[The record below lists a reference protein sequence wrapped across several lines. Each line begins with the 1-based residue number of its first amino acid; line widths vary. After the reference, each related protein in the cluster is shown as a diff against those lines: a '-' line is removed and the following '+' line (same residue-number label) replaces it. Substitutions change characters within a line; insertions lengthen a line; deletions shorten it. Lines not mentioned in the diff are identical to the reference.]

1 VSLIALSISKDA
13 ALKKTGF
20 PVSHPRFS
28 RRSLRL
34 AFFFLF
40 SLSLIAASA
49 AFLFSTPAVEA
60 SKGAQKKRQATGRRH
75 AAPARGR
82 KGATATAAT
91 SPSAAKSQ
99 KPATEQINEPS
110 IGDQGD
116 GDERE
121 VINPRQEWFMMQR
134 AYPFDA
140 PPAEGRLNAWLTRPR
155 DAGRGKDREMDT
167 RSVAPTWRSIGPSP
181 TTPAFPNNWGVTSG
195 RLNAIAVHPAAPNI
209 ILIGASTGGIWRS
222 TDGGANFV
230 PVTDTHVDLAVGS
243 IAFAKSNPSVVYAG
257 MGDLDN
263 GYFGTGVLKSTDAG
277 ATWTRVSNASLP
289 ALGTTAEI
297 EVDPTNQNRVYILQA
312 TYTSTTSY
320 NDPTQTT
327 NSLFRGG
334 FYLSEDGGVS
344 WRRTLAGRPRDI
356 AVHPSNPQ
364 ILYLG
369 MTLVDVNSTVQS
381 PAGIYKSLD
390 GGATWLPAPIFTA
403 AAGTTTSDVRIAVTP
418 AAPECLYV
426 ISGTR
431 TAVRVDISENGGL
444 VWTNKSTAG
453 IDPGQFG
460 YNSYL
465 HVDPSDA
472 NTIYVGTRDI
482 YKSTNG
488 GDSWNSLTKNFTGA
502 NFSYTPFSS
511 NTHPDQHAF
520 AFAPNNP
527 NTIYAG
533 NDGGISKSTDG
544 GATFT
549 SLNASLTL
557 TQFVGISMHPTDPNI
572 SYGGTQDNGTQR
584 RIVGTNTWREFS
596 SGDGG
601 RSIVNAANPSMV
613 FTTYIYGR
621 VNRFTNDGLT
631 FSATI
636 ANNPTFGEPE
646 TNQRIA
652 FYPPMV
658 GNGVDSTIYFGTWRL
673 FTCTTCEATPN
684 WTATAGT
691 TDLTKG
697 TTDVLSAIGVER
709 KAAAQVIYTGSARG
723 RVMVSQDGGL
733 NWTDRTVGLPDR
745 FVESITVNPSNS
757 AEAFITFGG
766 FGTGHVFRT
775 TNFGATWTNIGG
787 TPGQP
792 TAIPNVPVSA
802 FLIDPTTP
810 TTFYAG
816 SDIGVFRS
824 TDNGA
829 TWTTFNNGMLP
840 AVVTGFATSAG
851 GVIQLSTYGRGA
863 YELTGT
869 AAYTISGSIRN
880 AIATPFSGVTVTLT
894 GTQAAT
900 TTTDAQGN
908 YSLANLPPGNYT
920 VTPTLA
926 HHTFTPLS
934 HTFNN
939 LSANQTANFTV
950 SLQQYSIGGR
960 VTDANGAGIGSVAVS
975 LDGSVSTV
983 TNTDASGNY
992 LFNGLPP
999 SGNYIVTSAKTN
1011 YTFTPQ
1017 YTTINNLSGNQTGV
1031 NFTGALS
1038 CLYAAAPAS
1047 PQNFSAN
1054 GGAGTFQVV
1063 TGAGCAWSASSL
1075 AGSWLTITSGSGT
1088 GNGTITFNVAANTGG
1103 ARSGQI
1109 LYMGSFYTINQAA
1122 SSSPPATVLEF
1133 AAPTFQVGEA
1143 AGRAS
1148 INVTRSGNTA
1158 GATTVDYRTEDTDTF
1173 TVGCFDRV
1181 NNQGGAYARCDFAT
1195 TVGTLSFAA
1204 GETTKTILVPVIDDG
1219 HAEGAETFRLRLSN
1233 ISGATLGSNT
1243 LATVTIQDNDA
1254 AGAANPIFTTPF
1266 FVRMQY
1272 LDFLSREPEAGE
1284 PWSAVLNRCPNVNND
1299 PTCDRIIVSQ
1309 SFFGSPE
1316 FQLKGFYVFRFYKL
1330 AFNRLPEYSEIVS
1343 DMSFVA
1349 GATPEEVYARKSQLA
1364 QLLTE
1369 RPEFQTAYGNLT
1381 NALYVTALL
1390 GRYHLTE
1397 VTTPNPAAPDGTQ
1410 KVTLTS
1416 ADLTNRLNANTL
1428 TRAQVFRAVADSDQ
1442 VGAREYNNA
1451 FVAMQ
1456 YYGYLRRK
1464 PETSGYESWLRVLQ
1478 SGDIRT
1484 MVSGFMNSQ
1493 EYRSRFGQ

>member
-1 VSLIALSISKDA
+1 M
-13 ALKKTGF
+13 KKTGF
-20 PVSHPRFS
+20 PVSRPRFS
-28 RRSLRL
+28 RRPLRL

-40 SLSLIAASA
+40 SLTLIAASA
-49 AFLFSTPAVEA
+49 AFLFSTPVVEA
-60 SKGAQKKRQATGRRH
+60 SKGVQKKRQAAGRRRANT
-75 AAPARGR
+75 AARVR
-82 KGATATAAT
+82 KGATAVAAV
-91 SPSAAKSQ
+91 PSAAKSR
-99 KPATEQINEPS
+99 KPAAGQINEPS

-140 PPAEGRLNAWLTRPR
+140 PPAEARLKAWLARPN

-167 RSVAPTWRSIGPSP
+167 RSVAQTWRSIGPSP

-195 RLNAIAVHPAAPNI
+195 RLNAIAVHPTAPHI

-277 ATWTRVSNASLP
+277 ATWARVSNTSLP
-289 ALGTTAEI
+289 SLGTTAEI
-297 EVDPTNQNRVYILQA
+297 EVDPTNHNRVYILQA

-327 NSLFRGG
+327 NSLFRNG
-334 FYLSEDGGVS
+334 FFLSEDGGVS

-356 AVHPSNPQ
+356 AIHPANPQ
-364 ILYLG
+364 ILYAG
-369 MTLVDVNSTVQS
+369 MTLVDALGAIPAG

-390 GGATWLPAPIFTA
+390 GGASWLPIPVFTA
-403 AAGTTTSDVRIAVTP
+403 VAGASTSDVRIAVTP
-418 AAPECLYV
+418 AAPDCLYV

-444 VWTNKSTAG
+444 LWTNKSAAG

-465 HVDPSDA
+465 YVDPSDA

-488 GDSWNSLTKNFTGA
+488 GDTWNSLTKNFTGA
-502 NFSYTPFSS
+502 NFAYSPFGS

-533 NDGGISKSTDG
+533 NDGGISKSMDG

-557 TQFVGISMHPTDPNI
+557 TQFVGISMHPTNPNI
-572 SYGGTQDNGTQR
+572 SFGGTQDNGTQR

-621 VNRFTNDGLT
+621 VNRFTDDGLT
-631 FSATI
+631 FGGTI
-636 ANNPTFGEPE
+636 ANNSTFGEPD

-673 FTCTTCEATPN
+673 FTCTTCDAAPN
-684 WTATAGT
+684 WTATADT

-697 TTDVLSAIGVER
+697 TPDVLSAIGVER

-723 RVMVSQDGGL
+723 RVMVSQDGGQ
-733 NWTDRTVGLPDR
+733 NWTDRTAGLPDR
-745 FVESITVNPSNS
+745 FVESITVNPSNA

-829 TWTTFNNGMLP
+829 TWATFNNGMLP

-863 YELTGT
+863 YELTGA

-880 AIATPFSGVTVTLT
+880 AIATPFGGVTVTLS
-894 GTQAAT
+894 GTQSAT

-908 YSLANLPPGNYT
+908 YSFANLPTGNYT
-920 VTPTLA
+920 VTPMLA
-926 HHTFTPLS
+926 HYTFTPLS

-939 LSANQTANFTV
+939 LSANQTANFMV
-950 SLQQYSIGGR
+950 SVQQYSIGGR
-960 VTDANGAGIGSVAVS
+960 VTDANGNGIGSVAVS

-992 LFNGLPP
+992 LFNALPP
-999 SGNYIVTSAKTN
+999 GGNYTVTPAKTN
-1011 YTFTPQ
+1011 YTFAPQ
-1017 YTTINNLSGNQTGV
+1017 YTTINNLSGNQTGM
-1031 NFTGALS
+1031 NFTGTLS
-1038 CLYAAAPAS
+1038 CLYSGTPAS
-1047 PQNFSAN
+1047 PQNFPAS
-1054 GGAGTFQVV
+1054 GGAGNFQVV
-1063 TGAGCAWSASSL
+1063 TSAGCAWSASSL
-1075 AGSWLTITSGSGT
+1075 ASSWLTITSGSGT

-1122 SSSPPATVLEF
+1122 SSSAPATVLEF
-1133 AAPTFQVGEA
+1133 AAPTFQFGEA
-1143 AGRAS
+1143 AARAS
-1148 INVTRSGNTA
+1148 INITRSGNTA
-1158 GATTVDYRTEDTDTF
+1158 GAATVDYRTEDTDTF

-1204 GETTKTILVPVIDDG
+1204 GETTKTIAVPIIDDG

-1233 ISGATLGSNT
+1233 VSGATLGAAT
-1243 LATVTIQDNDA
+1243 VATVTIQDNDA

-1266 FVRMQY
+1266 FVRQHY

-1284 PWSAVLNRCPNVNND
+1284 PWSAVLNKCPNVNND
-1299 PTCDRIIVSQ
+1299 PLCDRIIVSQ

-1316 FQLKGFYVFRFYKL
+1316 FQLKGFYVFRFYRL
-1330 AFNRLPEYSEIVS
+1330 AFNRLPEYAEIVS

-1381 NALYVTALL
+1381 NALYVAALL
-1390 GRYHLTE
+1390 GRYQLTQ
-1397 VTTPNPAAPDGTQ
+1397 VTTPNPAAPDGAQ
-1410 KVTLTS
+1410 KITLTNT
-1416 ADLTNRLNANTL
+1416 DLTNRLNASTL
-1428 TRAQVFRAVADSDQ
+1428 TRAQVFRAVADSDE

-1464 PETSGYESWLRVLQ
+1464 PETGGYESWLRVLQ